1 MNRRTDNNPMTVEN
15 NPLPMNTPALEQLL
29 VDTQIQS
36 SELAENLLKVTASAQ
51 IDQSQLGYIG
61 TIIDLYV

>member
-1 MNRRTDNNPMTVEN
+1 MTIEN
-15 NPLPMNTPALEQLL
+15 NLLPMNNTALEQVLT
-29 VDTQIQS
+29 DAQS
-36 SELAENLLKVTASAQ
+36 QSTELAEKLLKMTATEQ

>member
-1 MNRRTDNNPMTVEN
+1 MTIEN
-15 NPLPMNTPALEQLL
+15 NLTQMNNSAMEQVL
-29 VDTQIQS
+29 VDAQLQS
-36 SELAENLLKVTASAQ
+36 SDLAEKLLKVTASEQ